1 MERARDRYENPLLER
16 YASAAMSRLFSPET
30 KFRTWRR
37 LWIALAEAQRE
48 LGLPVTEAQ
57 LEELRATAEEINHEV
72 AEARERVTRHD
83 VMSHVH
89 AWGLQCP
96 AAAGIIH
103 LGAPRAYVG
112 DNTDLIQLR
121 GALRLLRRRLL
132 RVIARLAA
140 FADRWKELPTLGF
153 THFQPA
159 QPVTV
164 GKRAALWLQDLML
177 DFEDLEHRLAT
188 LRFLGCKGTTG
199 TQASFLALF
208 DGDEEKVRQLDQL
221 ILERMD
227 FPRDYA
233 VCGQTYPR
241 KEDARILDWLAGLGR
256 SVHRITGDIRLL
268 QHLKEVEEPFGQ
280 EQIGS
285 SAMAYKRNPM
295 RCERAASLAKVLM
308 AYPQGVGMTAAT
320 QWFERTLDDS
330 AQKRL
335 VVPEAFLCAD
345 AVLLILENV
354 FSGLVV
360 YPEVIRRRLDAELP
374 FMATETILMEGVKRG
389 GDRQQLHEA
398 IRQLSMRA
406 ARRVKEEGL
415 DNNLLEL
422 LAEDTSIP
430 FTLTDLRVL
439 CNPRTF
445 TGRAAGQVEDY
456 LRREVQPL
464 LDANREALE
473 GEEEDLRV

>member
-1 MERARDRYENPLLER
+1 MARPRDRYENPLQGR
-16 YASAAMSRLFSPET
+16 YASAAMSRIFSPDF
-30 KFRTWRR
+30 KFRTWRQ
-37 LWIALAEAQRE
+37 LWIALAEAQRQ
-48 LGLPVTEAQ
+48 LGLPVTEEQ
-57 LEELRATAEEINHEV
+57 LDELRATANDINYEV
-72 AEARERVTRHD
+72 AEERERMTRHD

-96 AAAGIIH
+96 RAAGIIH
-103 LGAPRAYVG
+103 LGATSAYVG

-121 GALRLLRRRLL
+121 EALQLLRLRLL
-132 RVIARLAA
+132 RVIRRMAD
-140 FADRWKELPTLGF
+140 FAERWKELPTLGF

-164 GKRAALWLQDLML
+164 GKRATLWLQDLMMDL
-177 DFEDLEHRLAT
+177 EDLDHRLAT
-188 LRFLGCKGTTG
+188 LRFLGSKGTTG
-199 TQASFLALF
+199 TQASFMALF
-208 DGDEEKVRQLDQL
+208 DGDEEKVRILDARVQ
-221 ILERMD
+221 EAMG
-227 FPRDYA
+227 FTRDYA
-233 VCGQTYPR
+233 VAGQTYPR
-241 KEDARILDWLAGLGR
+241 KEDARVMDWLAGLGR
-256 SVHRITGDIRLL
+256 SVHRIGSDIRIL
-268 QHLKEVEEPFGQ
+268 QHLKEVEEPFEK

-295 RCERAASLAKVLM
+295 RCERACSLAKLLM
-308 AYPQGVGMTAAT
+308 ALPQGTGMTAAT

-335 VVPEAFLCAD
+335 AVPEAFLCAD

-360 YPEVIRRRLDAELP
+360 YPEVIRRHLDAELP
-374 FMATETILMEGVKRG
+374 FMATETIMMEGVKRG

-422 LAEDTSIP
+422 LAEDTRIP
-430 FTLTDLRVL
+430 FSRTDLAVL
-439 CNPRTF
+439 CNPRHF

-456 LRREVQPL
+456 LRNEIRPL
-464 LDANREALE
+464 LATNSTALE
-473 GEEEDLRV
+473 GEAEDLRV

>member
-1 MERARDRYENPLLER
+1 MSAPRDRYENPLLER
-16 YASAAMSRLFSPET
+16 YASAAMSRIWSPDF
-30 KFRTWRR
+30 KFRAWRR

-48 LGLPVTEAQ
+48 LGLPVTQEQ
-57 LEELRATAEEINHEV
+57 IDELKATADEINYEE
-72 AEARERVTRHD
+72 AEERERVTRHD

-103 LGAPRAYVG
+103 LGATSAYVG
-112 DNTDLIQLR
+112 DNTDLIQTR
-121 GALRLLRRRLL
+121 EALHLVRRRLL
-132 RVIARLAA
+132 RVIARVAA
-140 FADRWKELPTLGF
+140 FARQWKELPTLGY

-177 DFEDLEHRLAT
+177 DVEDLEHRLAT
-188 LRFLGCKGTTG
+188 LRFLGSKGTTG
-199 TQASFLALF
+199 TQASFLQLF
-208 DGDEEKVRQLDQL
+208 DGDEERVRRLDRL
-221 ILERMD
+221 VCERMG
-227 FPRDYA
+227 FARDYA
-233 VCGQTYPR
+233 ASGQTYPR
-241 KEDARILDWLAGLGR
+241 KEDARVLDWLAGLGR

-268 QHLKEVEEPFGQ
+268 QHLKEVEEPFEK

-295 RCERAASLAKVLM
+295 RCERAASLAKYLM
-308 AYPQGVGMTAAT
+308 ALPQGVGMTAAT

-335 VVPEAFLCAD
+335 AVPEAFLCAD

-360 YPEVIRRRLDAELP
+360 YPEVIRRHLDAELP

-422 LAEDTSIP
+422 LAEDSRIP
-430 FTLTDLRVL
+430 FTLADLEVL
-439 CNPRTF
+439 CNPRAF

-456 LRREVQPL
+456 LRSEVEPL
-464 LDANREALE
+464 LAANRDELE
-473 GEEEDLRV
+473 GAAEDLRV

>member
-1 MERARDRYENPLLER
+1 MSAPRDRYENPLLER
-16 YASAAMSRLFSPET
+16 YASAAMSRIFSPDL

-37 LWIALAEAQRE
+37 LWIALAEAEHE
-48 LGLPVTEAQ
+48 LGLPVTREQ
-57 LEELRATAEEINHEV
+57 IDELRASAEDINYEEAEE
-72 AEARERVTRHD
+72 RERVTRHD

-96 AAAGIIH
+96 LASGIIH
-103 LGAPRAYVG
+103 LGATSAFVG

-121 GALRLLRRRLL
+121 QALQLLRRRLL
-132 RVIARLAA
+132 RVMARMAA
-140 FADRWKELPTLGF
+140 FARQWQALPTLGF

-199 TQASFLALF
+199 TQASFMALF
-208 DGDEEKVRQLDQL
+208 DGDEEKVRRLDQL
-221 ILERMD
+221 ITERMG
-227 FPRDYA
+227 FEKDYA

-241 KEDARILDWLAGLGR
+241 KEDARILDWLGGLGR
-256 SVHRITGDIRLL
+256 SVHRITGDLRLL
-268 QHLKEVEEPFGQ
+268 QHLKEVEEPFER

-308 AYPQGVGMTAAT
+308 ALPQGVGMTAAT

-335 VVPEAFLCAD
+335 AVPEAFLCAD
-345 AVLLILENV
+345 AVLIILENV

-360 YPEVIRRRLDAELP
+360 YPEVIRHHLDAELP

-422 LAEDTSIP
+422 LAEDGRIP
-430 FTLTDLRVL
+430 FTLPDLQVL
-439 CNPRTF
+439 CNPRAF

-456 LRREVQPL
+456 LRTEVEPL
-464 LDANREALE
+464 LAANRATLE
-473 GEEEDLRV
+473 GGAEELRV

>member
-1 MERARDRYENPLLER
+1 MSTPRDRYESPLLGR
-16 YASAAMSRLFSPET
+16 YASAEMSRLFSPDF

-37 LWIALAEAQRE
+37 LWIVLAEVERE
-48 LGLPVTEAQ
+48 LGLPITEAQ
-57 LEELRATAEEINHEV
+57 LDELRATEHEINH
-72 AEARERVTRHD
+72 AEAEERERATRHD

-96 AAAGIIH
+96 GAAGIIH
-103 LGAPRAYVG
+103 LGATSAYVG

-121 GALRLLRRRLL
+121 EGLRLLRKRLL
-132 RVIARLAA
+132 RVIARMAG
-140 FADRWKELPTLGF
+140 FAERWKELPTLGY

-177 DFEDLEHRLAT
+177 DFEDLEHRLAS
-188 LRFLGCKGTTG
+188 LRFLGSKGTTG
-199 TQASFLALF
+199 TQASFLQLF
-208 DGDEEKVRQLDQL
+208 DGDEDKVRRLD
-221 ILERMD
+221 EEVTRRMG
-227 FPRDYA
+227 FSRDYA

-241 KEDARILDWLAGLGR
+241 KEDARVLDWLAGLGR
-256 SVHRITGDIRLL
+256 SAHRITTDLRIL
-268 QHLKEVEEPFGQ
+268 QHLKEVEEPFEK

-295 RCERAASLAKVLM
+295 RSERVGSLAKFLM
-308 AYPQGVGMTAAT
+308 ALPQGVGLTAAT

-335 VVPEAFLCAD
+335 AVPEAFLCAD
-345 AVLLILENV
+345 AILLILENV

-360 YPEVIRRRLDAELP
+360 YPEVIRRHLDAELP
-374 FMATETILMEGVKRG
+374 FMATESILMEGVKRG

-422 LAEDTSIP
+422 LAEDTRIP
-430 FTLTDLRVL
+430 FTKTDLDVL
-439 CNPRTF
+439 CNPRHF

-456 LRREVQPL
+456 LREEVRPL
-464 LDANREALE
+464 LEAHREALE
-473 GEEEDLRV
+473 GGAEDLRV

>member
-1 MERARDRYENPLLER
+1 MDQARDRYENPLLSR
-16 YASAAMSRLFSPET
+16 YASAEMSHIFSPDH

-37 LWIALAEAQRE
+37 LWIVLAEVERE
-48 LGLPVTEAQ
+48 LGLPIREEQ
-57 LEELRATAEEINHEV
+57 LDELRATADEINH
-72 AEARERVTRHD
+72 AEAEQRERITRHD

-96 AAAGIIH
+96 QAAGVIH
-103 LGAPRAYVG
+103 LGATSAYVG

-121 GALRLLRRRLL
+121 EGLRLLRNRLL
-132 RVIARLAA
+132 RVIDRLAA
-140 FADRWKELPTLGF
+140 FSRRWKELPTLGF

-177 DFEDLEHRLAT
+177 DFEDLEHRLAS
-188 LRFLGCKGTTG
+188 LRFLGSKGTTG
-199 TQASFLALF
+199 TQASFLQLF
-208 DGDEEKVRQLDQL
+208 DGDEDKVRRLDAE
-221 ILERMD
+221 ITRRMG
-227 FPRDYA
+227 FERDYA

-241 KEDARILDWLAGLGR
+241 KEDARVLDWLAGLAR
-256 SVHRITGDIRLL
+256 SAHRITTDLRLL
-268 QHLKEVEEPFGQ
+268 QHLKEVEEPFEQ
-280 EQIGS
+280 DQIGS

-295 RCERAASLAKVLM
+295 RSERVGSLAKYLM
-308 AYPQGVGMTAAT
+308 ALPQGVGMTAAT

-335 VVPEAFLCAD
+335 AVPEAFLCAD
-345 AVLLILENV
+345 AILLILENV
-354 FSGLVV
+354 LSGLVV
-360 YPEVIRRRLDAELP
+360 YPEVIRRHLDAELP

-415 DNNLLEL
+415 ENNLLEL
-422 LAEDTSIP
+422 LAEDSRIP
-430 FTLTDLRVL
+430 FTLADLHVL

-445 TGRAAGQVEDY
+445 TGRAASQVEDY
-456 LRREVQPL
+456 LRREVDPL
-464 LDANREALE
+464 LAAEGEALT
-473 GEEEDLRV
+473 GGAEDLRV

>member
-1 MERARDRYENPLLER
+1 MNTPRDRYENPLLGR
-16 YASAAMSRLFSPET
+16 YASAEMSRIFSPDF

-37 LWIALAEAQRE
+37 LWIALAEVERE
-48 LGLPVTEAQ
+48 LGLPIREDQ
-57 LEELRATAEEINHEV
+57 LDELRATADDINYAE

-96 AAAGIIH
+96 GAAGIIH
-103 LGAPRAYVG
+103 LGATSAYVG

-121 GALRLLRRRLL
+121 EGLRLLRRRLV
-132 RVIARLAA
+132 RVIAKLAA
-140 FADRWKELPTLGF
+140 FSRRWRELPTLGY

-164 GKRAALWLQDLML
+164 GKRATLWLQDLML
-177 DFEDLEHRLAT
+177 DFEDLEHRLST
-188 LRFLGCKGTTG
+188 LRFLGSKGTTG
-199 TQASFLALF
+199 TQASFMALF
-208 DGDEEKVRQLDQL
+208 DGDEEKVRQLDQR
-221 ILERMD
+221 ITERMD
-227 FPRDYA
+227 FPREYA

-241 KEDARILDWLAGLGR
+241 KEDARVIDWLAGLGR
-256 SVHRITGDIRLL
+256 SAHRITTDLRLL
-268 QHLKEVEEPFGQ
+268 QHLKEVEEPF
-280 EQIGS
+280 EADQIGS

-295 RCERAASLAKVLM
+295 RCERVGSLAKYLM
-308 AYPQGVGMTAAT
+308 ALPQGVGMIAAT

-335 VVPEAFLCAD
+335 AVPEAFLCAD
-345 AVLLILENV
+345 AILLILENV

-360 YPEVIRRRLDAELP
+360 YPEVIRRHLDAELP

-389 GDRQQLHEA
+389 GDRQHLHEA

-422 LAEDTSIP
+422 LAEDASIP
-430 FTLTDLRVL
+430 FTLGDLEVL
-439 CNPRTF
+439 CNPRIF
-445 TGRAAGQVEDY
+445 TGRAASQVEDY
-456 LRREVQPL
+456 LRSEVDPL
-464 LDANREALE
+464 LAANRSALE
-473 GEEEDLRV
+473 GKDEDLRV